1 MVLNVAVDEEEA
13 PQEESTDEKI
23 SVKER
28 FLILKPWLQVGGL
41 VALLVM
47 LMTTS
52 LVTGLM
58 VTGIIDIN
66 PENKRVVSN
75 MGDAM
80 SICDSAIQEDHGALL
95 QAFALD
101 DLSSHSDRESG
112 GYRLYYELNM
122 YRDNTRQTGVNKFY
136 VNCFISA
143 KGRIKRMDLL
153 EDKSFVPR
161 AVRRSKGNVIG
172 L

>member
-1 MVLNVAVDEEEA
+1 MAVDEDEA
-13 PQEESTDEKI
+13 PQEEADADKI

-28 FLILKPWLQVGGL
+28 FIILKPWLQVGGL
-41 VALLVM
+41 VVLLMM

-58 VTGIIDIN
+58 VTGVININ

-80 SICDSAIQEDHGALL
+80 SICDGAIHDEHGSLL
-95 QAFALD
+95 QTFALD
-101 DLSSHSDRESG
+101 DLSSHGDKESG

-136 VNCFISA
+136 VNCFVSA
-143 KGRIKRMDLL
+143 KGRIKRLDLL

-161 AVRRSKGNVIG
+161 ALRRSKGNAIG

>member
-13 PQEESTDEKI
+13 PLEGAGDEKTSI
-23 SVKER
+23 KER
-28 FLILKPWLQVGGL
+28 LLILKPWLQVGGL
-41 VALLVM
+41 VVLLLI
-47 LMTTS
+47 LMTSS

-66 PENKRVVSN
+66 PEKKRTVSN

-80 SICDSAIQEDHGALL
+80 SICDNAIQEDHGALL

-101 DLSSHSDRESG
+101 DLSSHGDKESG

-122 YRDNTRQTGVNKFY
+122 YRDNTRQTGVNRFY
-136 VNCFISA
+136 VNCFVSA

-161 AVRRSKGNVIG
+161 ALRRSKGNAIG